1 MSSTRIGPLGIG
13 GTAGAATRKSSAI
26 RAAQVEAARRAEE
39 HRRWQE
45 ERQKGEERRR
55 REEALVRDLDK
66 RLDLWLAAVRYRQL
80 ADAVEAMRPAGG
92 DEDPRARWLVWL
104 RSYVARVEQE
114 VTLRPIVAATTTSAR
129 VILQSGSA
137 ECFMLSGVK
146 LPVTSVNDSNGTATV
161 NCRASLTS
169 EKPRVRSIRSKSSEL
184 NRKSTV

>member
-1 MSSTRIGPLGIG
+1 LD
-13 GTAGAATRKSSAI
+13 GTFSFSRVVELLRAELQKAGAATRKSSAI

-39 HRRWQE
+39 NRWWQE

-80 ADAVEAMRPAGG
+80 ADAVEAIGPAGG

-114 VTLRPIVAATTTSAR
+114 VIR
-129 VILQSGSA
+129 
-137 ECFMLSGVK
+137 E
-146 LPVTSVNDSNGTATV
+146 LPDPERGPEPGW
-161 NCRASLTS
+161 RY
-169 EKPRVRSIRSKSSEL
+169 
-184 NRKSTV
+184 